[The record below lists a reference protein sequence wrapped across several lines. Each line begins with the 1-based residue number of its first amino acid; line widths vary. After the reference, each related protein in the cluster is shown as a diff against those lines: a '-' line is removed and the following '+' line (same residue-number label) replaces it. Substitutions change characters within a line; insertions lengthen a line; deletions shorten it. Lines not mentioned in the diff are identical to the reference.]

1 LLPSILQGQSRG
13 RNPDNQAPL
22 ALFRRNQTAIASSQ
36 TGSLGHNVRWR
47 PAPRGSFLGNT
58 RKTEC
63 GASEL
68 LICLAVRAA
77 PFGFSRALQPTP
89 ANRRSELQQLRP
101 PQISTLFT
109 QWEAALDL
117 STRPTC
123 FSHLGDGLENLA
135 ASIATFGWI
144 SLNWVVDLPSNQ
156 VTVTRNGIRTPATS
170 R

>member
-1 LLPSILQGQSRG
+1 MPFSCRLLLRTSRKTERG
-13 RNPDNQAPL
+13 ARQFLIRLEVRAAPF
-22 ALFRRNQTAIASSQ
+22 AL
-36 TGSLGHNVRWR
+36 
-47 PAPRGSFLGNT
+47 LGNT